1 MGDKPWAGA
10 GEGEAAG
17 EGGAPRVWGGALYAA
32 SGYMAE
38 RVARIGVRALP
49 EPADGQLSPGD
60 RRARAGGAEAPAGMG
75 PRPGAGTGRAGDVGA
90 WRGRGSLWAADA
102 GRASFLTTEDVG
114 LVASPWQGVS
124 DWVPDAVGR
133 LVARLVGV
141 GVASASSADAARRR
155 AEEMAARRPSG
166 DGVMSPVGGE
176 AGGAPAAW
184 LLDAA
189 GGLAAR
195 LAGVGVASA
204 SSVAR
209 AQRLA
214 WERAGRRG
222 TALEAPRP
230 GVDDDLALAPS
241 LAVQAA
247 GSLADAAGWLALAL
261 TSVGVSRVAGDQATR
276 PPLAAHR
283 WG

>member
-1 MGDKPWAGA
+1 
-10 GEGEAAG
+10 
-17 EGGAPRVWGGALYAA
+17 
-32 SGYMAE
+32 MAE
-38 RVARIGVRALP
+38 RVARLGVRALP
-49 EPADGQLSPGD
+49 EPADGQLSLGG

-75 PRPGAGTGRAGDVGA
+75 PRPGAGAGRVGDVGA
-90 WRGRGSLWAADA
+90 GRGRGSLWAADA
-102 GRASFLTTEDVG
+102 GRASFLTTEDAG

-124 DWVPDAVGR
+124 DWVPDAVGG
-133 LVARLVGV
+133 LVARLARV

-155 AEEMAARRPSG
+155 AEEMAARRPAG

-176 AGGAPAAW
+176 AGGGLAAW

-214 WERAGRRG
+214 WQRAGRQD

-276 PPLAAHR
+276 RPSAAHR